1 MASMRRARQDPDG
14 MVPQLETARLLLRP
28 LELADATQAQAL
40 FPRWEILQY
49 LDAVVPWPYPA
60 DGMLSFYRDVAL
72 PAVERGQAWHWSI
85 RLLEVPD
92 QLIGTMTLRLGEK
105 ENRGFWI
112 GVPWQ
117 RRGLATEACR
127 AATAFWFDVLKL
139 PVLRVGKAAANEA
152 SRRISL
158 REGMRLMATEERH
171 FVSGH
176 LPAEVWELTALEWRR
191 REEAFAAT
199 P

>member
-1 MASMRRARQDPDG
+1 MIPG
-14 MVPQLETARLLLRP
+14 LKTARLLLRP
-28 LELADATQAQAL
+28 LELTDATQAQAL
-40 FPRWEILQY
+40 FPRWEIVRY

-60 DGMLSFYRDVAL
+60 DGSLSFYRDLAL
-72 PAVERGQAWHWSI
+72 PAVERGEAWHWSI
-85 RLLEVPD
+85 RLLEAPD
-92 QLIGTMTLRLGEK
+92 QLIGTMTLKLGER

-117 RRGLATEACR
+117 GRGLATEACS

-139 PVLRVGKAAANEA
+139 PVMRVGKAAANEA

-158 REGMRLMATEERH
+158 REGMRLVATEERQ
-171 FVSGH
+171 FVSGR
-176 LPAEVWELTALEWRR
+176 LPAEVWELTAPEWRR
-191 REEAFAAT
+191 RAEAFAAA